1 MRSYKERLMIGGV
14 FEDTLAKDLNF
25 QNSKKTTVPEKPSS
39 HDSSNSIRLCVTTLS
54 TKQDHGKE

>member
-1 MRSYKERLMIGGV
+1 VHIYNERLMIGGV
-14 FEDTLAKDLNF
+14 FGDLYFGDLNF
-25 QNSKKTTVPEKPSS
+25 QDSKKITVAEEPSS